1 MSGVLNG
8 QVVGN
13 IIDRLWAPTGELLN
27 VNYSVIDAAL
37 LGNNT
42 VVAAQAGKSIY
53 VLSYEFVTA
62 GAVTV
67 EWQSGAGGTVLSKA
81 QSLAANA
88 VKQLP
93 PSTFGWFSTAQ
104 GALLNL
110 SLGAAVQV
118 SGSIQWVAF

>member
-8 QVVGN
+8 QPIGICV
-13 IIDRLWAPTGELLN
+13 DRIWSPTGELLN

-37 LGNNT
+37 AGNNT

-67 EWQSGAGGTVLSKA
+67 EWQSGASGTVLAKA

-88 VKQLP
+88 IKQLP
-93 PSTFGWFSTAQ
+93 PSSFGWFQTAQ

-110 SLGAAVQV
+110 SLGGAVQV